1 MTSAWADLPNAAL
14 IDELLAAMRD
24 AAWTAARDAAW
35 TAALDTARAAAR
47 DAARAAALDAARDA
61 AWNAARDAAWN
72 AARDA
77 AWAAALGAAWNAAW
91 NAVAA
96 LIAWDD
102 AAELYP
108 LTPAQLR
115 LAAALLPDND
125 HRRHAAVLLLPY
137 AIAREMCD
145 DQRLGRPT

>member
-61 AWNAARDAAWN
+61 AWT
-72 AARDA
+72 
-77 AWAAALGAAWNAAW
+77 AAW

-102 AAELYP
+102 AAALYP

-137 AIAREMCD
+137 AIAREM
-145 DQRLGRPT
+145 Q

>member
-14 IDELLAAMRD
+14 IDELLAAAAALGAARAAARAAVWAAARD

-35 TAALDTARAAAR
+35 AAARSAALGAAR

-61 AWNAARDAAWN
+61 AWT
-72 AARDA
+72 
-77 AWAAALGAAWNAAW
+77 
-91 NAVAA
+91 AVAA

>member
-14 IDELLAAMRD
+14 IDEVLAA
-24 AAWTAARDAAW
+24 AAALGAARG
-35 TAALDTARAAAR
+35 AAR
-47 DAARAAALDAARDA
+47 DAARAAALDAARSAALGAARTAARDAVA
-61 AWNAARDAAWN
+61 AWNAA
-72 AARDA
+72 
-77 AWAAALGAAWNAAW
+77 WAAARGAAWNAAW

>member
-14 IDELLAAMRD
+14 IDDVLAAAQDAARAAVWTAARD
-24 AAWTAARDAAW
+24 AARTAVWTAARDAAWTAVWAAVWAAARGAAWTAARDAAW
-35 TAALDTARAAAR
+35 AAAR
-47 DAARAAALDAARDA
+47 TAARSA
-61 AWNAARDAAWN
+61 AWT
-72 AARDA
+72 
-77 AWAAALGAAWNAAW
+77 
-91 NAVAA
+91 AVAA

>member
-14 IDELLAAMRD
+14 IDDVLAAAQDAAQNAARAAARAAVWTAARD
-24 AAWTAARDAAW
+24 AARTAALGAARGAAWTAARDAAW
-35 TAALDTARAAAR
+35 T
-47 DAARAAALDAARDA
+47 
-61 AWNAARDAAWN
+61 
-72 AARDA
+72 
-77 AWAAALGAAWNAAW
+77 AAW

-102 AAELYP
+102 AAALYP

-137 AIAREMCD
+137 AIAREM
-145 DQRLGRPT
+145 Q

>member
-1 MTSAWADLPNAAL
+1 MPIAWADLPNAAL
-14 IDELLAAMRD
+14 IDEVLAAMRG
-24 AAWTAARDAAW
+24 AARDAAW
-35 TAALDTARAAAR
+35 TAALDTARGAAR
-47 DAARAAALDAARDA
+47 DAALDAALDAARDA
-61 AWNAARDAAWN
+61 AWTAARDAAWN
-72 AARDA
+72 AAWATA
-77 AWAAALGAAWNAAW
+77 AHAALGASWA
-91 NAVAA
+91 AVAA

-102 AAELYP
+102 AAQLYP

>member
-1 MTSAWADLPNAAL
+1 MPIAWADLPNAAL
-14 IDELLAAMRD
+14 IDEVLAAMRG
-24 AAWTAARDAAW
+24 AARDAAW
-35 TAALDTARAAAR
+35 TAALDTARGAAR

-61 AWNAARDAAWN
+61 AWNAARDAAWS

-77 AWAAALGAAWNAAW
+77 AWTAAWNAAWAAARDAALGAAWA
-91 NAVAA
+91 AVAA

-102 AAELYP
+102 AAQLYP

-125 HRRHAAVLLLPY
+125 PRQHAAVLLLPY
-137 AIAREMCD
+137 AISREMCD
-145 DQRLGRPT
+145 D

>member
-1 MTSAWADLPNAAL
+1 MSSAWADLPNAAL
-14 IDELLAAMRD
+14 IDEVLAAAAASTSAAHAAAHEALRAAQG
-24 AAWTAARDAAW
+24 AAWTAAW
-35 TAALDTARAAAR
+35 TAAQSAARTAARTAARAAAR
-47 DAARAAALDAARDA
+47 SAAQSTVQGAAWDAAWVAARAAVSVL
-61 AWNAARDAAWN
+61 
-72 AARDA
+72 
-77 AWAAALGAAWNAAW
+77 
-91 NAVAA
+91 V
-96 LIAWDD
+96 AWDD

>member
-14 IDELLAAMRD
+14 IDDVLAAAQDAAQDAARAAARAAVWTAARD
-24 AAWTAARDAAW
+24 AAWTAAWGAARDAAWTAARTAALGAARGAAWTAARDAAW
-35 TAALDTARAAAR
+35 T
-47 DAARAAALDAARDA
+47 
-61 AWNAARDAAWN
+61 
-72 AARDA
+72 
-77 AWAAALGAAWNAAW
+77 AAW

-102 AAELYP
+102 AAALYP

-137 AIAREMCD
+137 AIAREM
-145 DQRLGRPT
+145 Q

>member
-14 IDELLAAMRD
+14 IDDVLAAAQD
-24 AAWTAARDAAW
+24 AAQDAAQNAARAAVWTAARDAAW
-35 TAALDTARAAAR
+35 TAAWG
-47 DAARAAALDAARDA
+47 AARDA
-61 AWNAARDAAWN
+61 AWTAART
-72 AARDA
+72 
-77 AWAAALGAAWNAAW
+77 AALGAARGAAWTAAW

-102 AAELYP
+102 AAALYP

-137 AIAREMCD
+137 AIAREM
-145 DQRLGRPT
+145 Q

>member
-14 IDELLAAMRD
+14 IDEVLAA
-24 AAWTAARDAAW
+24 AAALGAARG
-35 TAALDTARAAAR
+35 AAR
-47 DAARAAALDAARDA
+47 DAARAAALDAARSA
-61 AWNAARDAAWN
+61 ALGAARTAARDAAWT
-72 AARDA
+72 AAWNA
-77 AWAAALGAAWNAAW
+77 AWAAARGAAWNAAW

-125 HRRHAAVLLLPY
+125 HRRHAAVLLRPY
-137 AIAREMCD
+137 AISREMCD
-145 DQRLGRPT
+145 D

>member
-14 IDELLAAMRD
+14 IDDVLAAAQD
-24 AAWTAARDAAW
+24 AAQNAARAAARAAVWTAARDAAW
-35 TAALDTARAAAR
+35 TAAWG
-47 DAARAAALDAARDA
+47 AARDA
-61 AWNAARDAAWN
+61 AWTAART
-72 AARDA
+72 
-77 AWAAALGAAWNAAW
+77 AALGAARGAAWTAAW

-102 AAELYP
+102 AAALYP

-137 AIAREMCD
+137 AIAREM
-145 DQRLGRPT
+145 Q